1 MSAVALSIRPIEVGE
16 VGEVG
21 ACFALMRQLRPRL
34 ASVDDLEARWRR
46 QAKGGYRAIAAG
58 GEARPL
64 ALAGFRV
71 LENFVHGRYLYVDD
85 LVVDEAE
92 RGRGLGA
99 ALIDWLKAEGK
110 ALGCDNLV
118 LDTALA
124 NTAAQRFYRRQGL
137 SDRALRFSLALA

>member
-1 MSAVALSIRPIEVGE
+1 MSAAAWSIRLIEAGE
-16 VGEVG
+16 IG

-34 ASVDDLEARWRR
+34 ASAGDLEARWRR
-46 QAKGGYRAIAAG
+46 QVEGGYCAAAAWA
-58 GEARPL
+58 EARPL
-64 ALAGFRV
+64 ALAGFRI

-85 LVVDEAE
+85 LVVDEAQ

-99 ALIDWLKAEGK
+99 ALMDWLKAEGR
-110 ALGCDNLV
+110 ALGCETLV

-137 SDRALRFSLALA
+137 SDRALRFSLALG

>member
-1 MSAVALSIRPIEVGE
+1 VSAAWSIRPIESGE
-16 VGEVG
+16 AGVVFE
-21 ACFALMRQLRPRL
+21 LMRQLRPRL
-34 ASVDDLEARWRR
+34 ASTGDLEARWRR
-46 QAKGGYRAIAAG
+46 QSESGYRAVAAWAEG
-58 GEARPL
+58 RPL

-85 LVVDEAE
+85 LVVDEAQ
-92 RGRGLGA
+92 RSQGLGA

-110 ALGCDNLV
+110 ALGCDTLV

>member
-1 MSAVALSIRPIEVGE
+1 MSAGWSIRPIETDEADAVFE
-16 VGEVG
+16 
-21 ACFALMRQLRPRL
+21 LMRQLRSRL
-34 ASVDDLEARWRR
+34 TSTADLEARWRR
-46 QAKGGYRAIAAG
+46 QAEGGYRAVAAWA
-58 GEARPL
+58 EARPL

-99 ALIDWLKAEGK
+99 ALIDWLKAEGR
-110 ALGCDNLV
+110 ALGCDNLI

-137 SDRALRFSLALA
+137 RNLATRFTFALT